1 MSAAVRV
8 NSETML
14 YGVTFSS
21 IIVIAVMSR
30 LFSTL
35 VKIGVDPE
43 KSTLVEVEVGVK
55 IYLK

>member
-1 MSAAVRV
+1 
-8 NSETML
+8 ML
-14 YGVTFSS
+14 YVVTSTS
-21 IIVIAVMSR
+21 IILIAVMGR